1 MNMNCR
7 TVCCRTGGY
16 AGCMNCE
23 MRDLYVIICSAILC
37 QQKRRAKMSVIILGG
52 NECMERQ
59 YKDLCK
65 EYKCRA
71 KVFIKPSGSLK
82 NKLGNPDLMICFTG
96 ALSHKVLKCAQNE
109 IKGLDTKVEHS
120 RTASMAAL
128 RSILEKHAGAS
139 VA

>member
-1 MNMNCR
+1 
-7 TVCCRTGGY
+7 
-16 AGCMNCE
+16 
-23 MRDLYVIICSAILC
+23 
-37 QQKRRAKMSVIILGG
+37 MSVIILGG

-71 KVFIKPSGSLK
+71 KVFIKPSA
-82 NKLGNPDLMICFTG
+82 G

-120 RTASMAAL
+120 RTASVAAL
-128 RSILEKHAGAS
+128 RSILEKHTMGQSA
-139 VA
+139 